1 MSCVVYTSTA
11 LDLCNN
17 RHVHIALLRE
27 FLLSEFLFA
36 SRSSYGVAGDLRDV
50 LGFFCII
57 VLAVV
62 AATTADAEFTFDVL
76 AIAVLGVVVWVFDFD
91 FDNVTVVQ
99 SWQSGTSGSGVLYLF
114 FDMTGWWT
122 AGEGRW
128 MDEEVVC
135 IVSRDRFISVYRTD
149 TDIDA
154 IIV

>member
-1 MSCVVYTSTA
+1 MTFFSHRAVLTA
-11 LDLCNN
+11 SL
-17 RHVHIALLRE
+17 VT
-27 FLLSEFLFA
+27 FA
-36 SRSSYGVAGDLRDV
+36 MYLVFFVSSSPPA
-50 LGFFCII
+50 

>member
-1 MSCVVYTSTA
+1 MS
-11 LDLCNN
+11 
-17 RHVHIALLRE
+17 
-27 FLLSEFLFA
+27 
-36 SRSSYGVAGDLRDV
+36 SSPPA
-50 LGFFCII
+50 

-62 AATTADAEFTFDVL
+62 AATTADAELTFDVL
-76 AIAVLGVVVWVFDFD
+76 AVAVFWVVDWVFDFD

-114 FDMTGWWT
+114 FDMAGVLLMWT

>member
-1 MSCVVYTSTA
+1 MNFFSHRAVRTA
-11 LDLCNN
+11 SL
-17 RHVHIALLRE
+17 VT
-27 FLLSEFLFA
+27 FA
-36 SRSSYGVAGDLRDV
+36 MYLVFFVSSSPPA
-50 LGFFCII
+50 

-62 AATTADAEFTFDVL
+62 AATTADAELTDDVL
-76 AIAVLGVVVWVFDFD
+76 AVAVFWVVVWVFDFD

-114 FDMTGWWT
+114 FDM
-122 AGEGRW
+122 AGGGRGRRGR
-128 MDEEVVC
+128 DEVVC